1 MARGKKIDNKK
12 IAEIVTSYALTN
24 SYNATAKQCNVAA
37 NTVKNV
43 INKQKKENPE
53 EYAKVCE
60 EKKELFQDKANKIIE
75 KQLELL
81 ERRVN
86 NALDNEDVL
95 DEIIAMVWEQDKK
108 ELNETQKKTIVNKIS
123 KMQLNS
129 LSEITTSLGT
139 LYDKMRLANG
149 ESTGKVEI
157 SYEEALK
164 QVSGKDGY

>member
-1 MARGKKIDNKK
+1 MARGEKIDNKK
-12 IAEIVTSYALTN
+12 IAEVITSYALTN
-24 SYNATAKQCNVAA
+24 NYNATARQCNVAA
-37 NTVKNV
+37 NTVKNI

-60 EKKELFQDKANKIIE
+60 EKKELFQDKANKIID

-81 ERRVN
+81 DRRVN
-86 NALDNEDVL
+86 TALDNEDTL

-108 ELNETQKKTIVNKIS
+108 ELNETQKKTIVNKIY

-129 LSEITTSLGT
+129 LSEITTSMGT

-149 ESTGKVEI
+149 ESTNNDKYEIEIKVTE
-157 SYEEALK
+157 
-164 QVSGKDGY
+164 